1 MNFELCLR
9 SNDIII
15 LTYSRRTLAP
25 FVEGGGGW
33 LKEMGLRGGRGKA
46 GLPNLLLAIIKY
58 VYILT
63 LFTISVDISCFKSC

>member
-1 MNFELCLR
+1 MTSLSSPTVGEHQLLLWR
-9 SNDIII
+9 
-15 LTYSRRTLAP
+15 
-25 FVEGGGGW
+25 VGGGW